1 MQDSLSLV
9 LGVLHA
15 GARSVQLSTHF
26 FLRFL
31 CQVTGTGCSA
41 SPGLLTA
48 RSWPRAARTARWV
61 LAPWCPSSWAGGESG
76 GVQSGLAQETL
87 RSSGLKQNA
96 TSKVGARGFRGED
109 LFSLAAWARQVSG
122 RSEQDFLC
130 PGGALRAD
138 AS

>member
-61 LAPWCPSSWAGGESG
+61 LAPWCPSSWAGGGIWGSTEWPCPGDPAQLWSEAKRNQ
-76 GVQSGLAQETL
+76 QSGCQ
-87 RSSGLKQNA
+87 GL
-96 TSKVGARGFRGED
+96 
-109 LFSLAAWARQVSG
+109 
-122 RSEQDFLC
+122 
-130 PGGALRAD
+130 
-138 AS
+138 